1 MHRTKKEARFIH
13 ALITIVL
20 MVVFMFVCLVVLR
33 SNVLVPLI
41 FGCMAAGCVS
51 VYLGYT
57 WEEILDGMVDGI
69 TPSLEA
75 ILILLLIGMLAGTWI
90 TCGTVP
96 SILYYGLRLVTP
108 TVFLPSCM
116 LVCLITAFIIGSWGT
131 VGTMGIAFMGM
142 GLTLGLPAPAVAGAI
157 VSGAYMGEVISPLS
171 DATNLTGAVV
181 GENVFSVVRRV
192 LPAAVTAGL
201 LALILYALIGLRLSA
216 GTDKQAVAE
225 SLAMLSRSLKSQFHI
240 SPLALLPL
248 LIMVL
253 CILIRLP
260 AIPSMLLGSI
270 AGMIQA
276 VFLQH
281 TPAADV
287 MKYAAYGY
295 ISSTGNDM
303 VDSLLSAG
311 GIQSMLTTISIIL
324 IAMAFG
330 GIMKRS
336 GQMKALVH
344 PLQSWLRSDGILG
357 AAAVF
362 TCIFMNMILPDQYLG
377 ISLPGQ
383 MYAQAYRDRGLS
395 KASLGAAVLGGGA
408 VTSPLIPWNS
418 CGFYC
423 MSILAVSPAVY
434 GRFALYGLL
443 LPVITILFGF
453 LPKKA
458 PPR

>member
-90 TCGTVP
+90 ACGTVP

-453 LPKKA
+453 LPKKT

>member
-1 MHRTKKEARFIH
+1 MHRTRKQARFIH
-13 ALITIVL
+13 SLITIGL
-20 MVVFMFVCLVVLR
+20 MVVFMFVCLVILR

-41 FGCMAAGCVS
+41 FGCMAAGCIS
-51 VYLGYT
+51 FYLGYT
-57 WEEILDGMVDGI
+57 WEEILDGMVSGI

-90 TCGTVP
+90 ACGTVP

-108 TVFLPSCM
+108 AVFLPSCM

-181 GENVFSVVRRV
+181 GENVFSVVRRG
-192 LPAAVTAGL
+192 LPVTLTTGV
-201 LALILYALIGLRLSA
+201 LALILYALFGLHLSA
-216 GTDKQAVAE
+216 GTDAKAVAD
-225 SLAMLSRSLKSQFHI
+225 SLDVLSHSLRSQFHI

-248 LIMVL
+248 LVMVL
-253 CILIRLP
+253 CLLAKIP
-260 AIPSMLLGSI
+260 AIPSMLFGSI
-270 AGMIQA
+270 AGMVQA
-276 VFLQH
+276 VLLQH
-281 TPAADV
+281 TSAADV
-287 MKYAAYGY
+287 VKYAAYGY
-295 ISSTGNDM
+295 VSTTGNEM

-330 GIMKRS
+330 GIMRCS
-336 GQMKALVH
+336 GQMAALVH
-344 PLQSWLRSDGILG
+344 PLQSRLRSGG
-357 AAAVF
+357 ALNGTVVL

-383 MYAQAYRDRGLS
+383 MYAQAYRDHGLS
-395 KASLGAAVLGGGA
+395 KTSLGAALLGGGA

-423 MSILAVSPAVY
+423 MSILAVSPAAY

-443 LPVITILFGF
+443 LPLVTILFGF
-453 LPKKA
+453 LPKKK